1 MMGLKSSCNN
11 FNFQFLE
18 AFPCESRYAQGTI
31 SCHCHACHLQLTLD
45 SLQMQG
51 LTNVGSL
58 PKRPFVGQ
66 KKPFS
71 ALGDPSP
78 VASKKQKLTES
89 FPEQSI
95 EQLNDVTAVSG
106 VNLREEEEKLL
117 SMPKK
122 ENDAGGETRRLV
134 REEEENLFLQK
145 LPLQIKLAMIA
156 IKCGIKNIGDD
167 VERCLSLC
175 MEERMRDL
183 IGNLIRLS
191 KQRVDVERLRHS
203 VLVTSDVQRQIQLLN
218 QKAKEGLEKKQCEEV
233 VKPPKINKINASVSP
248 VNPYEHHR
256 MLANNAA
263 RVAFGGSDMQSKWQN
278 MAARARRKSG
288 GSRDIFPD
296 MESSNF
302 SVAATAS
309 ASAPP
314 SGSLAKVSHT
324 ISIKDVITALERDP
338 QMSKS
343 TLLYCLHEQMRK
355 NTSA

>member
-1 MMGLKSSCNN
+1 MQKSR
-11 FNFQFLE
+11 E
-18 AFPCESRYAQGTI
+18 KIE
-31 SCHCHACHLQLTLD
+31 
-45 SLQMQG
+45 MQG
-51 LTNVGSL
+51 LTPSTISPLLGGANVGSL

-71 ALGDPSP
+71 ALGVPLP

-89 FPEQSI
+89 FPDQSI

-122 ENDAGGETRRLV
+122 ENDVWGETRRLV
-134 REEEENLFLQK
+134 WQEEENLFLQK
-145 LPLQIKLAMIA
+145 LPLQIKLTMIA
-156 IKCGIKNIGDD
+156 LKCGIKNIGND

-233 VKPPKINKINASVSP
+233 VKVPKNNKINISVSP
-248 VNPYEHHR
+248 ANPYEHNKT
-256 MLANNAA
+256 LANNAA
-263 RVAFGGSDMQSKWQN
+263 RVAFEGSDMQSKWQN
-278 MAARARRKSG
+278 MAERAQQKCG
-288 GSRDIFPD
+288 GGRNIFPD
-296 MESSNF
+296 IESRS
-302 SVAATAS
+302 SAAA

-314 SGSLAKVSHT
+314 LSGSLAKVSHT
-324 ISIKDVITALERDP
+324 ISIKDVIAVLEREP

-343 TLLYCLHEQMRK
+343 TLLYCLHEQMCK
-355 NTSA
+355 NASAK